1 MNLFQKKAWRNLSKL
16 GLAVL
21 LASQFSF
28 STAAD
33 VVVTNGAPSVAVT
46 DLATTAVQ
54 QSAPI
59 VRINTGLLRGTIE
72 NGIESYKGI
81 PYAEPPVGELRW
93 RPPQPPKSWEGVYD
107 ATEYKSQ
114 FAQNSDLGVFAT
126 PVVAKM
132 LYILMCL
139 LTKRTALRQKPIM
152 RNFRCLYGFT
162 GAV

>member
-114 FAQNSDLGVFAT
+114 FA
-126 PVVAKM
+126 
-132 LYILMCL
+132 
-139 LTKRTALRQKPIM
+139 
-152 RNFRCLYGFT
+152 
-162 GAV
+162 